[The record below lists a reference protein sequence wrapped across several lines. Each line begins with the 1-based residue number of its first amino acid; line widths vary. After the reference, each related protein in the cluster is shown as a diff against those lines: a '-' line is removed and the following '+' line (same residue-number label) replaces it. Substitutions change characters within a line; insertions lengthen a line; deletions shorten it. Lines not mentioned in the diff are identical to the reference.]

1 MKSFDSASLTNQDI
15 SSLLTAQTY
24 VATRDFEMTV
34 RMLLDNLSGTSG
46 IRRLSVYIDGHE
58 GASTNAINTTNT
70 KAWLRLGTIPVK
82 SGEQV
87 EVKIN
92 GISSD
97 TAVDIESEI
106 FGLDAL
112 SSLDAARPTSPVPGS
127 PIDDLH
133 RCRARMANKVTETID
148 TRELSVKDDDGVT
161 ELYKLTPS
169 ESGGVISITPS

>member
-1 MKSFDSASLTNQDI
+1 MSI
-15 SSLLTAQTY
+15 
-24 VATRDFEMTV
+24 
-34 RMLLDNLSGTSG
+34 
-46 IRRLSVYIDGHE
+46 YIDGDE
-58 GASTNAINTTNT
+58 GATTNAINTSST
-70 KAWLRLGTIPVK
+70 KAWLRLETIPIK

-92 GISSD
+92 GLTSD

-106 FGLDAL
+106 FGVDAL
-112 SSLDAARPTSPVPGS
+112 SSLDVVRPTSPLPGS